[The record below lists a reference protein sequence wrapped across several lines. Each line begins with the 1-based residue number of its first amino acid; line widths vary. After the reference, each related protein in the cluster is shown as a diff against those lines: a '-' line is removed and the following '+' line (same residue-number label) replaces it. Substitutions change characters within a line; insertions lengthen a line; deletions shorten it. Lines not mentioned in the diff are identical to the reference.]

1 MAAGR
6 ALRSGSQGHR
16 HIRVYRSQLV
26 RAPLPEHQL
35 ERSGCPLMG
44 PNQVMQSV
52 DRCDL
57 PHPYAS
63 CQSGKSLW
71 DLCGFV
77 RRILG
82 VLFLLYPETSG

>member
-1 MAAGR
+1 
-6 ALRSGSQGHR
+6 
-16 HIRVYRSQLV
+16 
-26 RAPLPEHQL
+26 
-35 ERSGCPLMG
+35 MG